1 MCNEYE
7 RKIDWDDFARTMERI
22 ELGLA
27 TEQGLADVPP
37 APSIRISDIGTVLR
51 AAGNG
56 VELAPMRFAFP
67 PPRKGAS
74 PVFTFR
80 SEGRSFEKSNR
91 CLILASA
98 FFEFTGTRSPK
109 AKHRFTPT
117 DAPLLAIAG
126 IWRDFGGNQA
136 FTMLTT
142 EPGPDI
148 APFHNRQVVVLPPQD
163 WSAWIYL
170 SRPENELLRPLA
182 AGSIREE
189 LMREGRF

>member
-7 RKIDWDDFARTMERI
+7 RNIQWDDFARTMERI

-27 TEQGLADVPP
+27 TEQGPTDLPP
-37 APSIRISDIGTVLR
+37 ALSIRISDTGTVLR
-51 AAGNG
+51 GAGNG
-56 VELAPMRFAFP
+56 VELAPMQFAFP
-67 PPRKGAS
+67 PPRRGAS
-74 PVFTFR
+74 PVFNFR
-80 SEGRSFEKSNR
+80 SEERSFEKSNR

-98 FFEFTGTRSPK
+98 FFEFTGTKSPK
-109 AKHRFTPT
+109 AKHRFTLT

-126 IWRDFGGNQA
+126 IWRGFGGNQA

-170 SRPENELLRPLA
+170 SRPERELLRPLP

-189 LMREGRF
+189 LVRPAAA

>member
-7 RKIDWDDFARTMERI
+7 RNIDWDEFARVMQRI

-27 TEQGLADVPP
+27 TDQGPDDLPRT
-37 APSIRISDIGTVLR
+37 PSIRISDTGTVLR
-51 AAGNG
+51 ASGNG
-56 VELAPMRFAFP
+56 VELAPMSFAFP

-74 PVFTFR
+74 PVFNFR
-80 SEGRSFEKSNR
+80 SEGRSFEKSSR

-98 FFEFTGTRSPK
+98 FFEFTGTKSPK
-109 AKHRFTPT
+109 AKHRFTLADDPC
-117 DAPLLAIAG
+117 LAIAG
-126 IWRDFGGNQA
+126 IWREFEGRPA

-148 APFHNRQVVVLPPQD
+148 APFHNRQIVVLPPQD

-170 SRPENELLRPLA
+170 SRPERELLRPLPE
-182 AGSIREE
+182 GSIREE
-189 LMREGRF
+189 LVRPAA